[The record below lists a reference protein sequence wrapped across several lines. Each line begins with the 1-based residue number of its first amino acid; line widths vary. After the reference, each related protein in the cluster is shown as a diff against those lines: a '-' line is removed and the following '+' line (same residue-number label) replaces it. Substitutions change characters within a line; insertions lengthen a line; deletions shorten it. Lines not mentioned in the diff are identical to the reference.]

1 MAQQGGKQPSSGSQ
15 AQQGKSS
22 APSTTPNKNQGP
34 DNPSKHST
42 DEPANKEP
50 HRESGSGRHEPSP

>member
-1 MAQQGGKQPSSGSQ
+1 MSQQGGKQPSSGGGQSK
-15 AQQGKSS
+15 QGKS
-22 APSTTPNKNQGP
+22 APQAGNKNQGP

-50 HRESGSGRHEPSP
+50 HRESGSGRHEPHP